1 MPATVD
7 SANNEAEYRGY
18 SADIWRSM
26 SRTLAVYRRS
36 FADTPPLRLAAAGTG
51 GVLHSMAV
59 FGGVNVIRG
68 VYAEKIN
75 FGGHGGV
82 LGGHGVGRGRAARL
96 RPHTRRSLA
105 ECTISQI
112 M

>member
-1 MPATVD
+1 M
-7 SANNEAEYRGY
+7 
-18 SADIWRSM
+18 
-26 SRTLAVYRRS
+26 YRRS

-51 GVLHSMAV
+51 GVLRSMAV

-68 VYAEKIN
+68 VYAARIN

-82 LGGHGVGRGRAARL
+82 LGGHGVGRGGATRI

-105 ECTISQI
+105 ECTISPI
-112 M
+112 LSIILTSVKIKNFVFLYHVKHY